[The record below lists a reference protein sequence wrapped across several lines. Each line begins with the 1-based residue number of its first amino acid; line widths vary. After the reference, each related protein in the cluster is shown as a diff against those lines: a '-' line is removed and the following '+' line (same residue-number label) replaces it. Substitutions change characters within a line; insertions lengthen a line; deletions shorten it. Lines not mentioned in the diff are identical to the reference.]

1 MEPGRDHTM
10 TRRLALLEVFG
21 RDGRLLHRVD
31 VQRWPL
37 SLGRALDNDV
47 VLDDPFVAAHHAT
60 LHADADGQLLLQ
72 VDQTTN
78 GVVLDR
84 RHHATGAR
92 VPLPATAGALQ
103 MGGSKLLLRLPG
115 EVLAPERPLPAS
127 VGPGWLTAPR
137 AAALVLPLAVADHWL
152 GLDPGADSNAW
163 LPLVVGL
170 PAILALW
177 CMLWALVSKLFQQR
191 FDLAGH
197 VRIALPWL
205 LAIGVADALLPAL
218 AASLAWPGLWRLLAP
233 LQLLLL
239 LLMLRSHL
247 HLVLPSGGRKLTVV
261 LVTMALSGGAIV
273 LSLTHHATDRFS
285 RPAYMS
291 TLPVAALPMAR
302 PVPIDDLLQGLAPLA
317 GQLAARVKKA
327 LEDEPGEGDAAG
339 E

>member
-10 TRRLALLEVFG
+10 TRRLALLEVLG
-21 RDGRLLHRVD
+21 RDGRLLHSVD

-78 GVVLDR
+78 GVVLDH
-84 RHHATGAR
+84 RHHASGAR
-92 VPLPATAGALQ
+92 VPLPAAGGALQ
-103 MGGSKLLLRLPG
+103 MGNSKLMLRLPG
-115 EVLAPERPLPAS
+115 EVLAPERPLPVG
-127 VGPGWLTAPR
+127 VGPGWLTAPQ
-137 AAALVLPLAVADHWL
+137 AAALLLPLAVADHWL

-170 PAILALW
+170 PATLALW
-177 CMLWALVSKLFQQR
+177 CALWALASKLFQQR

-197 VRIALPWL
+197 VRVALPWL
-205 LAIGVADALLPAL
+205 LAIGIADAFLPAL
-218 AASLAWPGLWRLLAP
+218 AASLSWPALWRLLAP

-247 HLVLPSGGRKLTVV
+247 HLVLPSGGRKLTAV

-273 LSLTHHATDRFS
+273 LSLTHRATDRWS

-291 TLPVAALPMAR
+291 TLPVAALPMAS
-302 PVPIDDLLQGLAPLA
+302 PVPFDDLLRGLAPVA
-317 GQLAARVKKA
+317 EQLAKRVQKA
-327 LEDEPGEGDAAG
+327 QEDEPGDAESVAD
-339 E
+339 